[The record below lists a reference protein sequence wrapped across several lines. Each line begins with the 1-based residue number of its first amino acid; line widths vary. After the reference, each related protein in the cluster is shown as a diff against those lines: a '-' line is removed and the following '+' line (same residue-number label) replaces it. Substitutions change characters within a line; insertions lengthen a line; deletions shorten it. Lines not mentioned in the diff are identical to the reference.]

1 MKRIL
6 TLLSL
11 LFAVATTAY
20 AGTVTVLIPTYN
32 DYGNGN
38 AIVCVV
44 DEGYNAQFENV
55 YRASDFA
62 TAHNDKNSALKLL
75 GFFKDVDQDA
85 CYQAK
90 GQTQSLNVPS
100 RDVYVVTVLVNYD
113 NGKTLWNI
121 TQLDGSFGGVVT
133 VDEP

>member
-1 MKRIL
+1 MKRFL
-6 TLLSL
+6 TLISL
-11 LFAVATTAY
+11 LFAISTFCH
-20 AGTVTVLIPTYN
+20 AGTVTVLIPTADNYG
-32 DYGNGN
+32 YGN
-38 AIVCVV
+38 AVICVV
-44 DEGYNAQFENV
+44 DEQYNTQFENLF
-55 YRASDFA
+55 RANDFA